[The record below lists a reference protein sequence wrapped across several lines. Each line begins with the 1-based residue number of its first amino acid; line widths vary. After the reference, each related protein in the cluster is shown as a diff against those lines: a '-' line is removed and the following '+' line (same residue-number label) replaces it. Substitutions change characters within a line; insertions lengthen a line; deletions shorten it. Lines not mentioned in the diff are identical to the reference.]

1 MSNGDECIGEMI
13 EYGWDKT
20 EGTCSDA
27 GGTCERG
34 LCECD
39 AAFAEGKLN
48 IMLIFTCSNVLTWSI

>member
-13 EYGWDKT
+13 GYDWDET
-20 EGTCSDA
+20 EGTCTNA

-39 AAFAEGKLN
+39 AAFAEGKL
-48 IMLIFTCSNVLTWSI
+48 IIFFPYINTYHRIN